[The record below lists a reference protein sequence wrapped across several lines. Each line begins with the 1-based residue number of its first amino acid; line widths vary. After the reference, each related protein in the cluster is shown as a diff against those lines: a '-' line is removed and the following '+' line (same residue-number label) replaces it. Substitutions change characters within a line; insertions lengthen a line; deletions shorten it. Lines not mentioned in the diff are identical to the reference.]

1 LRAVGLGSRH
11 GRLRAV
17 RDAHRCL
24 RRPLRLDRHAA
35 RGTAVG
41 LPHQPGVR
49 GRRGAGCRV
58 RAPAPARARHRCD
71 RSRADAGARREPR
84 PLDRSPTR
92 RRHRGVTPHPRRRP
106 PERGDRRLARD
117 HAPRN
122 PLEAACPARWADVM
136 SEPLPN
142 PVTRYR
148 TESFPRQEQ
157 EQPGLTS
164 LTDPTPDHGEE
175 SYRGSGRLTGMR
187 ALITGGDSGIGRA
200 VAIAYAREGAD
211 VAISYLPEEEDD
223 ARDTAEWIE
232 KAGRVAVRM
241 PGDVR
246 SEDQCAQLVERTVS
260 ELGGLDILVL
270 NAGYQENRDGLENIP
285 TSEIE
290 RVFDTN
296 LFAPMWIARAA
307 IPHLK

>member
-1 LRAVGLGSRH
+1 
-11 GRLRAV
+11 
-17 RDAHRCL
+17 
-24 RRPLRLDRHAA
+24 
-35 RGTAVG
+35 
-41 LPHQPGVR
+41 
-49 GRRGAGCRV
+49 
-58 RAPAPARARHRCD
+58 
-71 RSRADAGARREPR
+71 
-84 PLDRSPTR
+84 
-92 RRHRGVTPHPRRRP
+92 
-106 PERGDRRLARD
+106 
-117 HAPRN
+117 
-122 PLEAACPARWADVM
+122 M
-136 SEPLPN
+136 SDDTLSN

-148 TESFPRQEQ
+148 TEGFPRQEQ
-157 EQPGLTS
+157 EQPGLTGR
-164 LTDPTPDHGEE
+164 TDPTPDHGEE
-175 SYRGSGRLTGMR
+175 SYRGSGRLAGMR

-223 ARDTAEWIE
+223 ARDTAQWIE
-232 KAGRVAVRM
+232 KAGRVAVRI

-285 TSEIE
+285 TAEIE

-307 IPHLK
+307 IPHLKPGASIITTSSIQAFNPSPKLIDYAMTKAAQVAFTRALAQELGERGIRVNAVAPGPIWTPLIPATSWPDSLPEFGQDTPLGRAGQPAELAPAYVFLASPEASYVSGAIVPVTGGKGL